1 MKNDQNLHMTPDN
14 TSDPHIYASKSQNS
28 TSNTSNTS
36 NTLKSSKIPYKIQP
50 SIKKILQNPKF
61 SLFLLIFFILNLI
74 FSVLTITTM
83 LSTHKENK
91 QLKSDNVT
99 IYEMFD
105 VLNVTRIAK
114 ARQIK
119 YLESLL
125 EENNIYISPLYSV
138 YIQEEMYEEH
148 KETIE
153 KFHKIDYN
161 AVLDQ
166 YLNEDYN
173 TMLYKMRIKELESRE
188 DIKDSLN
195 NN

>member
-1 MKNDQNLHMTPDN
+1 MKHMKNDQNLHMTPDN

-173 TMLYKMRIKELESRE
+173 TMLYNMRIKELESRE
-188 DIKDSLN
+188 KMGSN
-195 NN
+195 

>member
-1 MKNDQNLHMTPDN
+1 MKNEQN
-14 TSDPHIYASKSQNS
+14 SHIAPEKSSNPYIYTSKSQNS
-28 TSNTSNTS
+28 TENPI
-36 NTLKSSKIPYKIQP
+36 KSSKIPYFLQ
-50 SIKKILQNPKF
+50 KILQNPIF
-61 SLFLLIFFILNLI
+61 SALILIFFVLSIIILAINIETLQ
-74 FSVLTITTM
+74 
-83 LSTHKENK
+83 ENK

-105 VLNVTRIAK
+105 VINVTRIAK

-125 EENNIYISPLYSV
+125 EENNIYLTPLYSV
-138 YIQEEMYEEH
+138 YIQEEMYEEYR
-148 KETIE
+148 ETIE

-173 TMLYKMRIKELESRE
+173 TMLYNMRIKELESRE
-188 DIKDSLN
+188 KMGSN
-195 NN
+195 